1 MVPADGAF
9 TPAKLKQNQ
18 EISMRRTFAL
28 CLLAVVAVAGN
39 AFATGEGRIQGK
51 ITDAATK
58 KGIPGATVTL
68 DAVSGHTFHAEYKA
82 DKDGVYRFLILDAT
96 IPYKF
101 VWAAPGYA
109 PVSEQFKLKLGDV
122 NVRDVALAT
131 ASAAAAA
138 TPAAA
143 GGKGDPAVI
152 AYNEAADMANN
163 GKVTEA
169 IAKLEEAGKL
179 KSDFTAADEAL
190 AKLYVRNKQYDKA
203 IASANKALVLDTD
216 SQDMFNVLAEA
227 YDKTGDK
234 VKAAEFKKKLP
245 QNANALFNDAARLI
259 NSGKDGEAEGIL
271 KSAIAADP
279 NMAQAYYEL
288 GMLYVRGQKNADAK
302 TNLQKYLELQPNGKD
317 AATAKEMLNYVK

>member
-1 MVPADGAF
+1 
-9 TPAKLKQNQ
+9 
-18 EISMRRTFAL
+18 MRRTFAL
-28 CLLAVVAVAGN
+28 CLLAFMAVAGN
-39 AFATGEGRIQGK
+39 AFAVGEGRVQGK
-51 ITDAATK
+51 IIDASTK
-58 KGIPGATVTL
+58 KPVPNATITL
-68 DAVSGHTFHAEYKA
+68 DAVSGHNFHADFKA
-82 DKDGVYRFLILDAT
+82 GNDGSYRFLVLDAT

-101 VWAAPGYA
+101 VWSAPGYA
-109 PVSEQFKLKLGDV
+109 PVTEQIKLKLGDI
-122 NVRDVALAT
+122 NNRDVALAP

-143 GGKGDPAVI
+143 TAAKADPAVV

-163 GKVTEA
+163 GKVSDA
-169 IAKLEEAGKL
+169 IAKLEEAGRL

-227 YDKTGDK
+227 YEKSGNAA
-234 VKAAEFKKKLP
+234 KAAEFKKKLP
-245 QNANALFNDAARLI
+245 ANATALFNDAARLI
-259 NSGKDGEAEGIL
+259 NAGKDGEAEPLL
-271 KSAIAADP
+271 KSAIAADDK
-279 NMAQAYYEL
+279 MAQAYYEL

-302 TNLQKYLELQPNGKD
+302 SNLQKYLDLQPNGKD